1 MFKLSCKKPANL
13 GSKNGKLAPVV
24 NKPNNVSS
32 QADTNDRAHYV
43 APLKFAGDA
52 AAAFQR
58 LVKLVQAQP
67 RASMITQDG
76 QYLHA
81 ELRTPLMGFV
91 DDVEFLL
98 APEQRVIHV
107 RSAAR
112 LGYSDLGVNRKRVE
126 SLRAQFAVAPEQP
139 TQRLQPVNTGG
150 RI

>member
-1 MFKLSCKKPANL
+1 MFKFSGKQPANL
-13 GSKNGKLAPVV
+13 GAKNGNLAPVV

-67 RASMITQDG
+67 RASVVTQDG

-81 ELRTPLMGFV
+81 EFSSALMGFV

-98 APEQRVIHV
+98 APDQMVIHV

-112 LGYSDLGVNRKRVE
+112 LFRSRCEPQARRITA
-126 SLRAQFAVAPEQP
+126 RAV
-139 TQRLQPVNTGG
+139 RG
-150 RI
+150 